1 MIYRSKRFIPCML
14 TLENRDEYVALKET
28 IKEKMN
34 APTTVQVTYKH
45 LSGTVSYTHLT
56 LPTIYSV

>member
-1 MIYRSKRFIPCML
+1 ML

-34 APTTVQVTYKH
+34 APTTVQVTYKL
-45 LSGTVSYTHLT
+45 LSGILEALNQYEVSCKK
-56 LPTIYSV
+56 

>member
-34 APTTVQVTYKH
+34 APTTVQITYKH
-45 LSGTVSYTHLT
+45 LSGILDALNQYEVSCRR
-56 LPTIYSV
+56 

>member
-1 MIYRSKRFIPCML
+1 MINKSKRFIPCML
-14 TLENRDEYVALKET
+14 TLENRDEYVVLKET

-45 LSGTVSYTHLT
+45 LSGILEALNHYEATCKK
-56 LPTIYSV
+56 